1 MKTDFQG
8 ITYNQVK
15 NILQE
20 VTNQI
25 PALDTVC
32 SEFTVSN
39 SIGSHSETTVIKADV
54 GHIKIDLSV
63 TYDNNAYIPVLPVEG
78 QWSTI
83 EKLLRQLTKDYGEEY
98 YQMLLDYLTL
108 TYVKPMQRL
117 PILVLS
123 SSARGVGKTSF
134 LYLLEDM
141 YNKRCVVGGW
151 NLVFPINSL
160 IVNKLIIGIDES
172 GDDLNEF
179 SIDLAKNMCTSRTIE
194 LERKGQD
201 REVLPFFG
209 KFIMCTNSPIT
220 DSKKADRIWNI
231 AISPW
236 ATDEEFGGNFRDKIT
251 LETPAFLFYLKQRW
265 EQGEMYVKKPEDLL
279 WFSRERYNK

>member
-1 MKTDFQG
+1 M
-8 ITYNQVK
+8 K

-32 SEFTVSN
+32 SEFTASN
-39 SIGSHSETTVIKADV
+39 SIGSHSETTVIKADI

-108 TYVKPMQRL
+108 TYVKPMQLL

-123 SSARGVGKTSF
+123 SSARGVGKSSF
-134 LYLLEDM
+134 LYLLEAM
-141 YNKRCVVGGW
+141 YNKRCVIGGW
-151 NLVFPINSL
+151 DLTFAFNSRL
-160 IVNKLIIGIDES
+160 AHKLIIGIDES
-172 GDDLNEF
+172 GDNLNEYA
-179 SIDLAKNMCTSRTIE
+179 LNGAKRMCTAKTMDW
-194 LERKGQD
+194 ERKGKD
-201 REVLPFFG
+201 TETIPFFG
-209 KFIMCTNSPIT
+209 KVVMCTNTPVPVPEGEI
-220 DSKKADRIWNI
+220 KFWNI
-231 AISPW
+231 TISPW
-236 ATDEEFGGNFRDKIT
+236 SDSEAFDSNFIDEII
-251 LETPAFLFYLKQRW
+251 LEVPAFLFYLKQRW
-265 EQGEMYVKKPEDLL
+265 EQEEMYVKEREDLL